1 MPILISA
8 LAACIVK
15 VYYLSSYGYYG
26 DFLWDSVNITIWT
39 SCELNIGIF
48 AASIATLR
56 PLFRSVLQGST
67 VSSGYDSK
75 DPKSLD
81 KSGFVK
87 HISNSRG
94 TSKIGRSNTSKDDG
108 FEMYGS
114 VTTANGRRTRI
125 DADNESEEGILPMQK
140 PPTGIRKTMEVMV
153 DEMPMP
159 MKRNIE
165 DRV

>member
-1 MPILISA
+1 
-8 LAACIVK
+8 
-15 VYYLSSYGYYG
+15 
-26 DFLWDSVNITIWT
+26 
-39 SCELNIGIF
+39 
-48 AASIATLR
+48 
-56 PLFRSVLQGST
+56 
-67 VSSGYDSK
+67 
-75 DPKSLD
+75 
-81 KSGFVK
+81 
-87 HISNSRG
+87 
-94 TSKIGRSNTSKDDG
+94 
-108 FEMYGS
+108 MYGS